1 MGTDFILYMYSF
13 SEYQYFVNSS
23 LYNNS
28 CKFLFLIPKHFT
40 NYDFQYFNHFTID
53 SQSYIEP
60 TTKIIFFFRKSSFK
74 ILFQGSQ
81 VLVNLSFIMK
91 DPKYFENPLKFNPH
105 RFLDQDGKFVKN
117 ERIIPFGIGQ
127 FKTFYYHILLNK
139 LISSQCRQW

>member
-1 MGTDFILYMYSF
+1 MGTDFIQYMYSF

-60 TTKIIFFFRKSSFK
+60 TTKIMFFSENQALKYCFR
-74 ILFQGSQ
+74 
-81 VLVNLSFIMK
+81 
-91 DPKYFENPLKFNPH
+91 DP
-105 RFLDQDGKFVKN
+105 RFW
-117 ERIIPFGIGQ
+117 
-127 FKTFYYHILLNK
+127 
-139 LISSQCRQW
+139 LI

>member
-1 MGTDFILYMYSF
+1 MDTDFILYMYSF

-23 LYNNS
+23 LYNYS
-28 CKFLFLIPKHFT
+28 RKFL
-40 NYDFQYFNHFTID
+40 FQYFNHFTID

-60 TTKIIFFFRKSSFK
+60 TTKIIFFRKSSFK

-139 LISSQCRQW
+139 LISSQCR